1 MSNLD
6 KFISIKEVADICG
19 FKATFIY
26 ARIRQ
31 GEFPAPIKFGA
42 ASRWSQNAIQKWI
55 AEKVREAA

>member
-6 KFISIKEVADICG
+6 KFITIKEVADICG
-19 FKATFIY
+19 FKTTFIY

-42 ASRWSQNAIQKWI
+42 ASRWSLNAIQNWMTAKM
-55 AEKVREAA
+55 REAA

>member
-19 FKATFIY
+19 FKTTFIY

-31 GEFPAPIKFGA
+31 GDFPAPIKFGS
-42 ASRWSQNAIQKWI
+42 ASRWSLNAVQEWM
-55 AEKVREAA
+55 AQKVREAA